1 MVTFI
6 PVNVIKQEMNKDEDA
21 KTYKA
26 VTRDLWKM
34 VSRVWIKVI
43 IRILILTLRSFTN
56 SSKTSKL
63 TSLIIMRTE

>member
-1 MVTFI
+1 MMVTFP

-34 VSRVWIKVI
+34 VSRIWIKVI
-43 IRILILTLRSFTN
+43 IRMLIY
-56 SSKTSKL
+56 
-63 TSLIIMRTE
+63 